1 MKIRL
6 IGIDTPETN
15 HPSRTVECFGAE
27 ASSFLSELLPLGT
40 DVRLVYDVQRQDR
53 YGRTLAY
60 VYRVEDGLFVNVE
73 LVREGYAQVYTAPP
87 NVAHVDELLALQAE
101 ARAAQRG
108 LWRACDDVGA
118 PAPAP
123 RTKGGCDASYA
134 DVCVPPPPPDLDCR
148 DIGER
153 RFRVEG
159 PDSHNFDGDGNGIGC
174 EQALI

>member
-1 MKIRL
+1 VKIRL

-108 LWRACDDVGA
+108 LWSACDDVGA

-123 RTKGGCDASYA
+123 RTEGGCDASYA